1 MESRFTFTEVSQ
13 NIEEYYGVCPSMLQ
27 KIGVFTIV
35 WGMFESGLELTV
47 LAVAKEEMDKD
58 KRPSTDANNVTNL
71 IKLLREKSIQLEE
84 TVCNVS
90 KIMCDAVDDLLV
102 LRNAIDHGRIV
113 PGKPKRGIGFINNP
127 TWLNVERKRGITEV
141 HLTDQLLEKSI
152 EAVAILHECSV
163 RLQLFAGGLGYSAEW
178 VVELA
183 SEVDRAR
190 YISSVVKPSH
200 TTLQSE

>member
-1 MESRFTFTEVSQ
+1 MESRLTFAEVLR
-13 NIEEYYGVCPSMLQ
+13 NIKGYYGVRPSTLQ

-47 LAVAKEEMDKD
+47 LAVAKEEMNKD
-58 KRPSTDANNVTNL
+58 KRPSTDANKVSDL
-71 IKLLREKSIQLEE
+71 IKRLREKSIQLEKS
-84 TVCNVS
+84 VCNIS

-102 LRNAIDHGRIV
+102 LRNAIDHGWIV
-113 PGKPKRGIGFINNP
+113 PGKPKKGIEFINNP
-127 TWLNVERKRGITEV
+127 RWLNVERRRGTTEV

-152 EAVAILHECSV
+152 EAVAILHECSM

-178 VVELA
+178 VTELA

-190 YISSVVKPSH
+190 YIASLVKPSH
-200 TTLQSE
+200 TTLRSE